1 MAIGLLGKRIG
12 MTQIFD
18 KLGRAMAATVIEVG
32 PCFVT
37 AIKTIEKDGYTAVQ
51 LGFGDKNRKSL
62 RKPMVGQFKKANLEP
77 KSYMKEIRTP
87 QIDGIQ
93 VGQELKV
100 NLFRARDFVDISGE
114 TVGRGFQGVVKRH
127 GFKGGP
133 RSHGASMNGRKPG
146 SIGSNT
152 YPGRVLK
159 GMRMAGHM
167 GTNVIT
173 QQNIK
178 IMDVIPEENLM
189 VVKGSV
195 PGHED
200 TLLTIRTALKRTD
213 ANRKWEIL
221 EPLPEEK
228 ELHVEGK
235 AEKKETPASKAKA
248 AKGAAEKK
256 PAAAAPKGKK

>member
-1 MAIGLLGKRIG
+1 MAIGLLGKKIG
-12 MTQIFD
+12 MTQVFD
-18 KLGRAMAATVIEVG
+18 KLGRAMAATVLEVG

-37 AIKTIEKDGYTAVQ
+37 AIKTQEKDGYAAVQ
-51 LGFGDKNRKSL
+51 LGFGDKNRKAQ
-62 RKPMVGQFKKANLEP
+62 RKPIVGQFKKANLEP
-77 KSYMKEIRTP
+77 KSYVKEIRTA

-100 NLFRARDFVDISGE
+100 SLFRARDYVDISGE

-152 YPGRVLK
+152 FPGRVLK
-159 GMRMAGHM
+159 GLRMAGHM
-167 GTNVIT
+167 GTNTIT
-173 QQNIK
+173 QQNVK
-178 IMDVIPEENLM
+178 IIDVIPEENLM
-189 VVKGSV
+189 LVKGSV

-200 TLLTIRTALKRTD
+200 TVLIIKNALKKTD
-213 ANRKWEIL
+213 ASRKWEIL
-221 EPLPEEK
+221 EPLPEEV
-228 ELHVEGK
+228 EMHVEGK
-235 AEKKETPASKAKA
+235 AEKKETPAGKAKA

-256 PAAAAPKGKK
+256 PVEADKKGKK

>member
-37 AIKTIEKDGYTAVQ
+37 AIKTMEKDGYTAVQ

-77 KSYMKEIRTP
+77 KSYVKEIRTP
-87 QIDGIQ
+87 QIDGVQ

-100 NLFRARDFVDISGE
+100 NLFRVRDYVDISGE

-133 RSHGASMNGRKPG
+133 RSHGASMCGRKPG

-159 GMRMAGHM
+159 GLRMAGHM
-167 GTNVIT
+167 GTNTIT

-178 IMDVIPEENLM
+178 IIDVIPEENLM

-200 TLLTIRTALKRTD
+200 TLLIIRDALKRTD
-213 ANRKWEIL
+213 VHRKWEIL
-221 EPLPEEK
+221 EPLPEEEAK
-228 ELHVEGK
+228 HAEGK
-235 AEKKETPASKAKA
+235 AEKKESPASKAKA
-248 AKGAAEKK
+248 AKSAAEKK
-256 PAAAAPKGKK
+256 PAAAKGKK